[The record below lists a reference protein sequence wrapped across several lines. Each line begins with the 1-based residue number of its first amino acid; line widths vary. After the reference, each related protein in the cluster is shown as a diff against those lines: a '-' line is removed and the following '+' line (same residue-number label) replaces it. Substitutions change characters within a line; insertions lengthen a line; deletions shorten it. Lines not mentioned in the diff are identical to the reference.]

1 MKKIQL
7 ILLFSASV
15 LISACVQHNAAADEA
30 IKALRKIDAATQVGV
45 NLTTYNEL
53 LIEAKVNEA
62 DRTLPDGDLKT
73 DLDIAMFAYVE
84 AARDWNQYGKH
95 GGEILEYHWETARE
109 SLGRISAASSKAGN
123 KRRETIKGINETKK
137 QLYKSK

>member
-1 MKKIQL
+1 MLQHRL
-7 ILLFSASV
+7 V
-15 LISACVQHNAAADEA
+15 L
-30 IKALRKIDAATQVGV
+30 

-62 DRTLPDGDLKT
+62 DRTLPDGDLKI

-95 GGEILEYHWETARE
+95 GGEILEYHWETVRE

>member
-73 DLDIAMFAYVE
+73 DLDYCNVCLC
-84 AARDWNQYGKH
+84 G
-95 GGEILEYHWETARE
+95 
-109 SLGRISAASSKAGN
+109 SC
-123 KRRETIKGINETKK
+123 
-137 QLYKSK
+137 

>member
-45 NLTTYNEL
+45 KSYNL
-53 LIEAKVNEA
+53 
-62 DRTLPDGDLKT
+62 
-73 DLDIAMFAYVE
+73 
-84 AARDWNQYGKH
+84 
-95 GGEILEYHWETARE
+95 
-109 SLGRISAASSKAGN
+109 
-123 KRRETIKGINETKK
+123 
-137 QLYKSK
+137 